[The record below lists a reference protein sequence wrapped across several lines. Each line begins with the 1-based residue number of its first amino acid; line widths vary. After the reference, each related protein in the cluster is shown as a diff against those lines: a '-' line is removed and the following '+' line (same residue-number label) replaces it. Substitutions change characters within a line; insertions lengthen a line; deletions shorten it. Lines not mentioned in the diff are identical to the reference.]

1 MIGGFS
7 QGGAVAL
14 HRALATDQKLAG
26 VVGLSTWLPLH
37 RKLDQVI
44 HELVTHKVYYM
55 YMHRCYSRC
64 KDKIWFVLL
73 KAILVTPVF
82 IHFILQFQYQYF
94 TGFGSV
100 LKHWQHCLVHFF
112 ICLGCTMMYNMWTL
126 FFCRS
131 KSQTTLRRWP
141 FFKLTARRTPLFHLD
156 GARSRPKS
164 LPACVQITPFTT
176 TQWLTP
182 LVQRYKYLFLCSMQ
196 TKMKLLVC
204 PNILFM

>member
-14 HRALATDQKLAG
+14 HRALATDQKLSG

-55 YMHRCYSRC
+55 HRCYSTC
-64 KDKIWFVLL
+64 KYKIWFVLL
-73 KAILVTPVF
+73 KAILGTGAKILNLLIKMFIFCKTPVF

-100 LKHWQHCLVHFF
+100 PKSLVHFF
-112 ICLGCTMMYNMWTL
+112 ICLGCTMMYNRWTL

-141 FFKLTARRTPLFHLD
+141 FSKLTARRTPLFHLD

-164 LPACVQITPFTT
+164 LPSCVQITPFTT

-182 LVQRYKYLFLCSMQ
+182 LVQRYKYLFLCS
-196 TKMKLLVC
+196 L
-204 PNILFM
+204 

>member
-112 ICLGCTMMYNMWTL
+112 IFLGCTMRYNRWTL
-126 FFCRS
+126 FFLQVKKSDHIKEMAIFQAHGTEDPLVPFRWGEITS
-131 KSQTTLRRWP
+131 KVLASMC
-141 FFKLTARRTPLFHLD
+141 ANYSFHNYPM
-156 GARSRPKS
+156 AHTSCPE
-164 LPACVQITPFTT
+164 VQI
-176 TQWLTP
+176 
-182 LVQRYKYLFLCSMQ
+182 V
-196 TKMKLLVC
+196 
-204 PNILFM
+204 IFMFNVDKN

>member
-73 KAILVTPVF
+73 KAILVTVAQILNLLIKIF
-82 IHFILQFQYQYF
+82 IFCKLQSSFILFCNFNINISQALDQY
-94 TGFGSV
+94 

-112 ICLGCTMMYNMWTL
+112 ICLGCTMMYNRWTL
-126 FFCRS
+126 FFRS

-141 FFKLTARRTPLFHLD
+141 FSKLTARRTPLFHLD

-182 LVQRYKYLFLCSMQ
+182 LVQRYKY
-196 TKMKLLVC
+196 
-204 PNILFM
+204 